1 MLGGEKTSELPALF
15 ECIEKAVSVGAA
27 GVAIGR
33 NVWKHADPEAVTR
46 ALVDLVHNGK
56 KASEIQGL

>member
-1 MLGGEKTSELPALF
+1 M
-15 ECIEKAVSVGAA
+15 SVGAA

-33 NVWKHADPEAVTR
+33 NIWKHPDPEAVTR

-56 KASEIQGL
+56 KASDIHGL

>member
-1 MLGGEKTSELPALF
+1 MEA
-15 ECIEKAVSVGAA
+15 GAC

-33 NVWKHADPEAVTR
+33 NVWNHKDPEAVTR

-56 KASEIQGL
+56 KAADINL